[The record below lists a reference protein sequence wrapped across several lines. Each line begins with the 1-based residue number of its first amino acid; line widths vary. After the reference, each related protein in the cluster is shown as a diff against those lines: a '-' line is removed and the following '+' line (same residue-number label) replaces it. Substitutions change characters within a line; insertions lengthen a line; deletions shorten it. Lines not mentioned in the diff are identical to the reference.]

1 LTLVSI
7 SLHREV
13 IPVRY
18 PILLLAIF
26 LIVILRPFVAAFQ
39 SFYLPVGVDLL
50 VLYLAV
56 IYAFR
61 DARSILTVLIPLA
74 VLSVLLRF
82 ASAHWRLLTFE
93 IASQG
98 LSLVAMVLVGVAL
111 LSEVLRAR
119 TASTDLV
126 IGAACLYLIIGVAW
140 MFLYY
145 SMYLLFPGSIFV
157 SPGPRGEAASEAR
170 LTDLMYFSLAALT
183 TLGSSGE
190 PAMTT
195 LARRLAVVESVMA
208 QLYLAVL
215 ISRLVGFSTASATTE
230 NRS

>member
-1 LTLVSI
+1 M
-7 SLHREV
+7 
-13 IPVRY
+13 RY
-18 PILLLAIF
+18 PILLVAMF
-26 LIVILRPFVAAFQ
+26 LMMILRPFTAAFQ
-39 SFYLPVGVDLL
+39 PFYLPGGTYEL
-50 VLYLAV
+50 VLFLAV

-61 DARSILTVLIPLA
+61 DVRGLLAALIALA
-74 VLSVLLRF
+74 MLSVTLR
-82 ASAHWRLLTFE
+82 SLGDHWRLLTFE

-98 LSLVAMVLVGVAL
+98 LNLFAMVLVSVVL
-111 LSEVLRAR
+111 LSEVLSAR
-119 TASTDLV
+119 TVSTDLV

-157 SPGPRGEAASEAR
+157 SPGPRGAVASEAK
-170 LTDLMYFSLAALT
+170 LTDLFYFSLAALT
-183 TLGSSGE
+183 TIGSSGE

-195 LARRLAVVESVMA
+195 MARRLAVVESAMA

-215 ISRLVGFSTASATTE
+215 ISRLVGFSTAGATTE